1 MSGKRNVLWIMA
13 DQLRF
18 DYLSCAGHPTLDT
31 PHLDALAARGVRFDR
46 AYVQSPFC
54 GPSRASYYT
63 GRYCRSHGATWN
75 GFPVRVGELSLGD
88 HLRDLD
94 VRCALVGKTHMIPDR
109 EGMARFGIDPESP
122 AGRSIAECGFEPFE
136 RDDGLHP
143 FASMDKAPDYNKYLR
158 RHGFE
163 ADNPWEEWANSGAGP
178 DGDILSGWLLK
189 NSGLPARVPAEHS
202 ETAYM
207 TNRAMEF
214 MAEAEAREPERP
226 WLLHLSFI
234 KPHWPYIAPAPY
246 HDMYSADDVPPAVR
260 SNAER
265 QTGHPL
271 YRAYQDSRIC
281 RTMARDDV
289 RRTVIPVYMG
299 LVKQIDD
306 ELGRLFAWMEEM
318 GLMENTMIVFCSD
331 HGDYLGDH
339 WMGEKDLF
347 HEPSIRTPLLVYDPR
362 PEADPAR
369 GSASDALVEGI
380 DLVPTFLEYFGG
392 PDLPHLLEGRSLSPL
407 LRGSAAQWRQYAF
420 AEYDYATRPARLAL
434 GEHANDSRLVMVCD
448 ARWKFVWCKQHRPIL
463 FDLENDPKE
472 LIDLG
477 DDPDFSDVRAR
488 MTEAIL
494 EWATRFHTRTT
505 KTHAEIDRMAG
516 GEPRNILIGI
526 WDEAEYEAAFG
537 HPFDE
542 RPGFRKAPAA
552 RP

>member
-75 GFPVRVGELSLGD
+75 GFPVRVGEPSLGD

-94 VRCALVGKTHMIPDR
+94 VRCALVGKTHMVPDR
-109 EGMARFGIDPESP
+109 EGMARFGIDPDSP

-143 FASMDKAPDYNKYLR
+143 FASVDKAPDYNEYLR

-163 ADNPWEEWANSGAGP
+163 ADNPWEEWANSGEGP
-178 DGDILSGWLLK
+178 DGEILSGWLLK
-189 NSGLPARVPAEHS
+189 NSGLPARIPAEHS

-214 MAEAEAREPERP
+214 MAEAEAREPDRA

-246 HDMYSADDVPPAVR
+246 HALYSADDILPAVR

-265 QTGHPL
+265 QTDHPL

-281 RTMARDDV
+281 QTMARDDV
-289 RRTVIPVYMG
+289 RRAVIPAYMG

-306 ELGRLFAWMEEM
+306 ELGRLFAWMAEK
-318 GLMENTMIVFCSD
+318 GLMDNTMIVFCSD

-347 HEPSIRTPLLVYDPR
+347 HEPSIRTPLILYDPR
-362 PEADPAR
+362 PEADATR
-369 GSASDALVEGI
+369 SSASSALVEGI

-392 PDLPHLLEGRSLSPL
+392 PELPHILEGRSLSPL
-407 LRGSAAQWRQYAF
+407 LYGSDSGWRQYAF
-420 AEYDYATRPARLAL
+420 AEYDYATRPARVAL

-448 ARWKFVWCKQHRPIL
+448 ARWKFVWCKEHRPIL

-472 LIDLG
+472 LVDLG
-477 DDPDFSDVRAR
+477 GDPDHAEVRAR
-488 MTEAIL
+488 MTDAIL
-494 EWATRFHTRTT
+494 EWATRFHARTT
-505 KTHAEIDRMAG
+505 KTHAELDRIAG

-526 WDEAEYEAAFG
+526 WDEADYEAAFG
-537 HPFDE
+537 H
-542 RPGFRKAPAA
+542 
-552 RP
+552 

>member
-1 MSGKRNVLWIMA
+1 MSAKRNVLWIMA

-18 DYLSCAGHPTLDT
+18 DYLSCAGHPTLHT

-75 GFPVRVGELSLGD
+75 GYPVRVGEVSLGD
-88 HLRDLD
+88 HLRSLD
-94 VRCALVGKTHMIPDR
+94 VRCALVGKTHMVPDR
-109 EGMARFGIDPESP
+109 EGMARFGIDPDSP

-143 FASMDKAPDYNKYLR
+143 FASTDRAPDYNEYLR
-158 RHGFE
+158 RQGFE
-163 ADNPWEEWANSGAGP
+163 GDNPWEEWANSGEGP
-178 DGDILSGWLLK
+178 DGEILSGWLLK
-189 NSGLPARVPAEHS
+189 HSGLPARVPAEHS

-207 TNRAMEF
+207 TSRAIEF
-214 MAEAEAREPERP
+214 MAEAKAREPDRG

-246 HDMYSADDVPPAVR
+246 HDMYRAEDILPAVR

-265 QTGHPL
+265 QTDHAL

-281 RTMARDDV
+281 QTMARDDV

-306 ELGRLFAWMEEM
+306 ELGRLFAWMEKA

-347 HEPSIRTPLLVYDPR
+347 HEPSIRTPLIVYDPR
-362 PEADPAR
+362 TEADATR
-369 GSASDALVEGI
+369 GSASSDLVEAI
-380 DLVPTFLEYFGG
+380 DLVPTFLEFFGG
-392 PDLPHLLEGRSLSPL
+392 PDLPHILEGRTLSPL
-407 LRGSAAQWRQYAF
+407 LRGAATGWRQYAF
-420 AEYDYATRPARLAL
+420 AEYDYATRPARIAL
-434 GEHANDSRLVMVCD
+434 GEHADDTGLIMACD
-448 ARWKFVWCKQHRPIL
+448 ERWKFVWCRAHRPLL
-463 FDLENDPKE
+463 FDLQDDPQE
-472 LIDLG
+472 LVDLG
-477 DDPDFSDVRAR
+477 GDPDHAGVRAR

-494 EWATRFHTRTT
+494 EWATRFHARTT
-505 KTHAEIDRMAG
+505 RTHAEIDRIAG

-526 WDEAEYEAAFG
+526 WDEADYEAAFG
-537 HPFDE
+537 HRFDE
-542 RPGFRKAPAA
+542 RPGYRKAPPAE
-552 RP
+552 P